1 MKLFGEECLN
11 VCGVVASTKTG
22 GLKFPTIC
30 LILLNLTINKYRH
43 ENKENKM
50 SYKTAKT
57 LQKREDKLDNH
68 TINSGHPQA
77 LRALV
82 DFELVIP

>member
-30 LILLNLTINKYRH
+30 LILLKLTINKYRH
-43 ENKENKM
+43 ENKENDFI
-50 SYKTAKT
+50 S
-57 LQKREDKLDNH
+57 
-68 TINSGHPQA
+68 TICYVNA
-77 LRALV
+77 FL
-82 DFELVIP
+82 